1 MPMKAGNSPMPGS
14 TCGHSSCGP
23 GGCKVRYCGPT
34 TSIRDHHIMH
44 AANGVTHVWAAAIVT
59 GLAIVL
65 TGAIAYSSVEASGT
79 GSGDVSNEILLMQR
93 IDALEQALVDMKA
106 SCTAPT
112 GSAATAE

>member
-1 MPMKAGNSPMPGS
+1 MPMKAGNSPIPGS
-14 TCGHSSCGP
+14 TCGHSSCEA

-65 TGAIAYSSVEASGT
+65 TGAIAYSSVEASGP
-79 GSGDVSNEILLMQR
+79 GGAPSRPDASLLMQR
-93 IDALEQALVDMKA
+93 LDALEQAMADVK
-106 SCTAPT
+106 
-112 GSAATAE
+112 SACAGTTDTTTAE